1 MMEQIRSIA
10 AAGARPDASALV
22 PCRTPLLSA
31 ALHDENAGLK
41 GWVVVDS
48 LLGGR
53 AMGGT
58 RMTPGVDARE
68 LAGLA
73 RTMTYKLAL
82 AGMPIGGAKAG
93 LVSTLRCGEQRDRQ
107 LITFGE
113 LASPL
118 MHGGVYLGSD
128 QGISYRDRDLIHQA
142 ANFHPVRT
150 REALPCSWGGFWSAC
165 KDVTGHGVCLATCM
179 IADHLRLP
187 PEGRTVAIQGFGVVG
202 RGVARGLAERGYKI
216 VAVADR
222 LGTIEC
228 DDGLPVGAL
237 LAATDET
244 GTIDRALLPG
254 HLRSNDTPD
263 PWLSVPADLLVLA
276 ASGDAVHAKNV
287 GKVKARA
294 IIEGANNPCSEEA
307 IHELYRRGITVVPD
321 IVANSGGATV
331 TALCLL
337 GLTPP
342 LALDSLVAWC
352 FAAVARRVR
361 HNCAVL
367 LRRAAAQGKP
377 MHPVSYELA
386 SENLEALRVALR
398 MGKTPAEAAASLKFT
413 RRGQQ

>member
-1 MMEQIRSIA
+1 MIEHTRPIDA
-10 AAGARPDASALV
+10 TGARPDTSGMV
-22 PCRTPLLSA
+22 PFGRPPLSA
-31 ALHDENAGLK
+31 AVNDENAGLN

-68 LAGLA
+68 LATLA

-93 LVSTLRCGEQRDRQ
+93 LVSTLQRGEQRDQ
-107 LITFGE
+107 KLIRFGE

-142 ANFHPVRT
+142 ANFHPMQT
-150 REALPCSWGGFWSAC
+150 RGALPCSWGDFWSAC

-187 PEGRTVAIQGFGVVG
+187 QEGRTVAIQGFGVVG
-202 RGVARGLAERGYKI
+202 RGAARGLVERGYKI

-222 LGTIEC
+222 LGTIQC
-228 DDGLPVGAL
+228 SDGLPVDAL
-237 LAATDET
+237 LAATDEA
-244 GTIDRALLPG
+244 GTIHRGLLPR
-254 HLRSNDTPD
+254 HLRCDDGPD
-263 PWLSVPADLLVLA
+263 RWLSVPADLLVLA
-276 ASGDAVHAKNV
+276 ASGDAVHARNAGRV
-287 GKVKARA
+287 EARA
-294 IIEGANNPCSEEA
+294 IVEGANNPCSVEA
-307 IHELYRRGITVVPD
+307 LHELHRRGIAVVPD

-342 LALDSLVAWC
+342 LALDSLIEWC

-367 LRRAAAQGKP
+367 FRRAAAQGKQ
-377 MHPVSYELA
+377 MHAVSYELA
-386 SENLEALRVALR
+386 SENLETLRAALR
-398 MGKTPAEAAASLKFT
+398 MGKTPADAAASVKFT
-413 RRGQQ
+413 GRGQQ